1 MTSTPVAPAPAPDD
15 TGGAERATAHPLGLD
30 LAVLRGTVDGGVTHD
45 LGWRRTQLSALR
57 QLISEHEAALAEA
70 ITADVGKPPLEVRL
84 TETSASVQEIDHLL
98 GHLHTWTRPRRV
110 GLPAVM
116 LPATAQ
122 VQLQPKGVVLVIAP
136 WNYPLQLLVAPLAGA
151 LAAGNTAVLKP
162 SELAPASAP

>member
-1 MTSTPVAPAPAPDD
+1 MTSTPVAPAPDD

-70 ITADVGKPPLEVRL
+70 ITADVGKPPLEVRQ

-110 GLPAVM
+110 GP
-116 LPATAQ
+116 
-122 VQLQPKGVVLVIAP
+122 
-136 WNYPLQLLVAPLAGA
+136 
-151 LAAGNTAVLKP
+151 P
-162 SELAPASAP
+162 SRPYSSVRWAWASARAMACSGQASASASSLA